1 MKLVYY
7 TLALAA
13 CISVGCTGSKNI
25 SRTAGLPAF
34 DFEGHRGARGLMPEN
49 SIPGMKTAIDHG
61 CTTLEMDVVI
71 SKDKKVVVSHDTY
84 FSDVITTTPDGKHL
98 TKKEAGQHLLY
109 QMLYEQIRKYDVGM
123 KPNPGFP
130 DQKKLATYKPLLSD
144 LIDSSEAYAKS
155 KNRIIRYNIEIKSK
169 EGFDGIQ
176 HPASKEFADLLI
188 AVLKDKGIL
197 ERTIIQSFDVRPLQY
212 IHQAYP
218 AIKLSYLVDKT
229 TVSLDDQLTKLG
241 FIPDV
246 YSPKSSMVT
255 KEIVSQSHKKG
266 MKVIP
271 WTVNTVKE
279 MKDIIAMGVDG
290 IISDY
295 PNYFSQLDR
304 TRQ

>member
-1 MKLVYY
+1 
-7 TLALAA
+7 
-13 CISVGCTGSKNI
+13 
-25 SRTAGLPAF
+25 
-34 DFEGHRGARGLMPEN
+34 
-49 SIPGMKTAIDHG
+49 
-61 CTTLEMDVVI
+61 
-71 SKDKKVVVSHDTY
+71 
-84 FSDVITTTPDGKHL
+84 
-98 TKKEAGQHLLY
+98 
-109 QMLYEQIRKYDVGM
+109 
-123 KPNPGFP
+123 
-130 DQKKLATYKPLLSD
+130 LLSD

-255 KEIVSQSHKKG
+255 KEIVSQSHKKS